1 MFVGMKS
8 RGLLP
13 ALVVALQFAVLPCV
27 MAMPM
32 QSAGDCEHCDGA
44 IRQSHCMVATDQSAV
59 DAGLNAHDP
68 LRPAPPSGDVFSI
81 LPLPVRPLVLHHR
94 ESGAIGI
101 ARRTGRHSGDPP
113 LNLLYGNFRN

>member
-1 MFVGMKS
+1 MKV

-32 QSAGDCEHCDGA
+32 QPAGDCEHCDGA
-44 IRQSHCMVATDQSAV
+44 ARQSHCMVATDQSVV
-59 DAGLNAHDP
+59 DAGLNAREP
-68 LRPAPPSGDVFSI
+68 LHPVPPAAEAFSI
-81 LPLPVRPLVLHHR
+81 LPLPVVPQVLQR
-94 ESGAIGI
+94 AESGAIGI